1 MGGNPR
7 RLGETRGHPAGP
19 GVLLLSFFNH
29 SHSDYIHLMSKTFH
43 KAANQNTNNASRD
56 HVASHFKRL
65 ISGVHTSFFINSFC
79 RRYFASA
86 SRKHG
91 SPEQRRDFL
100 DGKYSHYKKRPAVT
114 LHTFSTCRIATRR
127 QAAFAPTVI
136 LRRLTVPD
144 MFTDIMDYEL
154 EEDKLGIPI
163 VPGTVTL
170 KKDAQN
176 LIGISI
182 GGGAQYCPC
191 LYIVQ
196 VFDNTPAALEGT
208 LAAGDEITGVNGKT
222 VKGKTKVEVAKMI
235 QAVQGEAVI
244 HYNKLQADPKQG
256 KSLDIVLKKVKHRL
270 VENMSSG
277 TADALGLSRAILCN
291 DGLVKRL
298 EELEKTAEL
307 YKGLMEHSKRLLRA
321 FFELSQ
327 THRAFGDVFSVIGVR
342 EPQAAASE
350 AFVKFAEAHRNI
362 EKYGIQLLKTI
373 KPMLH
378 DLNTYLHKAIPD
390 TRLTIRKYLDVKF
403 EYLSYCLKV
412 KEMDDE
418 EYSCI
423 ALGEPLYRV
432 STGNYEYRL
441 ILRCRQEARSRF
453 AKMRKDVLEKIELL
467 DQKHVQDIVF
477 QLQRFV
483 SGMSRY
489 YDECYAVLKEADV
502 FPIEV
507 DLSRT
512 MINYSS
518 QSQSYEDDEEEE
530 EDERE
535 KGEGGGSAGQAEN
548 GAEKLIDDE

>member
-1 MGGNPR
+1 
-7 RLGETRGHPAGP
+7 
-19 GVLLLSFFNH
+19 
-29 SHSDYIHLMSKTFH
+29 
-43 KAANQNTNNASRD
+43 
-56 HVASHFKRL
+56 
-65 ISGVHTSFFINSFC
+65 
-79 RRYFASA
+79 
-86 SRKHG
+86 
-91 SPEQRRDFL
+91 
-100 DGKYSHYKKRPAVT
+100 
-114 LHTFSTCRIATRR
+114 
-127 QAAFAPTVI
+127 
-136 LRRLTVPD
+136 
-144 MFTDIMDYEL
+144 MFTDMDYEL
-154 EEDKLGIPI
+154 EEDKLGIPT
-163 VPGTVTL
+163 VPGTVCL
-170 KKDAQN
+170 KKDGNN

-196 VFDNTPAALEGT
+196 VFDNTPAALDGT
-208 LAAGDEITGVNGKT
+208 LAAGDEITGVNGKP

-235 QAVQGEAVI
+235 QAVQAEATI

-307 YKGLMEHSKRLLRA
+307 YKGLMEHTKRLLRA

-350 AFVKFAEAHRNI
+350 AFVKFADAHRNI

-390 TRLTIRKYLDVKF
+390 TKLTIRKYLDVKF

-418 EYSCI
+418 EYSSI
-423 ALGEPLYRV
+423 AMGEPLYRV

-441 ILRCRQEARSRF
+441 VLRCRQEARARF

-483 SGMSRY
+483 SGMSHY
-489 YDECYAVLKEADV
+489 YDECYTVLKEADV

-518 QSQSYEDDEEEE
+518 QPFSYPGDEE
-530 EDERE
+530 EDEE
-535 KGEGGGSAGQAEN
+535 GEGGRGGEEGGSGVGRQAEN

>member
-1 MGGNPR
+1 
-7 RLGETRGHPAGP
+7 
-19 GVLLLSFFNH
+19 V
-29 SHSDYIHLMSKTFH
+29 
-43 KAANQNTNNASRD
+43 
-56 HVASHFKRL
+56 
-65 ISGVHTSFFINSFC
+65 
-79 RRYFASA
+79 
-86 SRKHG
+86 
-91 SPEQRRDFL
+91 
-100 DGKYSHYKKRPAVT
+100 
-114 LHTFSTCRIATRR
+114 
-127 QAAFAPTVI
+127 
-136 LRRLTVPD
+136 
-144 MFTDIMDYEL
+144 MFTDMDYDL
-154 EEDKLGIPI
+154 EEDKLGIPT

-170 KKDAQN
+170 KKDANN

-196 VFDNTPAALEGT
+196 VFDNTPAALDGT
-208 LAAGDEITGVNGKT
+208 LAAGDEITGVNGKP

-235 QAVQGEAVI
+235 QAVQGESVI

-270 VENMSSG
+270 VENLSSG

-307 YKGLMEHSKRLLRA
+307 YKGLMEHTKRLLRA

-350 AFVKFAEAHRNI
+350 AFVKFADAHRNI

-390 TRLTIRKYLDVKF
+390 TKLTIRKYLDVKF

-418 EYSCI
+418 EYSSI
-423 ALGEPLYRV
+423 AMGEPLYRV

-441 ILRCRQEARSRF
+441 ILRCRQEARARF

-483 SGMSRY
+483 SGMSHY
-489 YDECYAVLKEADV
+489 YDECYTVLREADV

-512 MINYSS
+512 TINYSS
-518 QSQSYEDDEEEE
+518 QSLSYTEDEDEEEGG
-530 EDERE
+530 EDS
-535 KGEGGGSAGQAEN
+535 GSRQAEN
-548 GAEKLIDDE
+548 GAEKLIDDD

>member
-1 MGGNPR
+1 
-7 RLGETRGHPAGP
+7 
-19 GVLLLSFFNH
+19 
-29 SHSDYIHLMSKTFH
+29 
-43 KAANQNTNNASRD
+43 
-56 HVASHFKRL
+56 
-65 ISGVHTSFFINSFC
+65 
-79 RRYFASA
+79 
-86 SRKHG
+86 
-91 SPEQRRDFL
+91 
-100 DGKYSHYKKRPAVT
+100 
-114 LHTFSTCRIATRR
+114 
-127 QAAFAPTVI
+127 
-136 LRRLTVPD
+136 
-144 MFTDIMDYEL
+144 MFTDMDYEL
-154 EEDKLGIPI
+154 EEDKLGIPT
-163 VPGTVTL
+163 VPGTVCL
-170 KKDAQN
+170 KKDANN

-208 LAAGDEITGVNGKT
+208 LAAGDEITGVNGKP

-235 QAVQGEAVI
+235 QAVQGDATI

-307 YKGLMEHSKRLLRA
+307 YKGLMEHTKRLLRA

-342 EPQAAASE
+342 EPQSAASE
-350 AFVKFAEAHRNI
+350 AFVKFADAHRSI

-390 TRLTIRKYLDVKF
+390 TKLTIRKYLDVKF

-418 EYSCI
+418 EYSSI
-423 ALGEPLYRV
+423 AMGEPLYRV

-441 ILRCRQEARSRF
+441 VLRCRQEARARF

-518 QSQSYEDDEEEE
+518 QSLSYTEDEEEE
-530 EDERE
+530 E
-535 KGEGGGSAGQAEN
+535 EGGGSGASRQTEN

>member
-1 MGGNPR
+1 MALLAECPDPDGPAEPAGQQNSPALPTAPAPAPVLPEAQLSPVPSSPYSPR
-7 RLGETRGHPAGP
+7 RLHSIRGPLATNVDLPP
-19 GVLLLSFFNH
+19 GVPSPTGQSQNSGEGRDLAALS
-29 SHSDYIHLMSKTFH
+29 
-43 KAANQNTNNASRD
+43 
-56 HVASHFKRL
+56 
-65 ISGVHTSFFINSFC
+65 
-79 RRYFASA
+79 
-86 SRKHG
+86 
-91 SPEQRRDFL
+91 P
-100 DGKYSHYKKRPAVT
+100 
-114 LHTFSTCRIATRR
+114 
-127 QAAFAPTVI
+127 
-136 LRRLTVPD
+136 RLTCQIIQEVWNKQFQVNRLHLTKA
-144 MFTDIMDYEL
+144 MFADLDYDI
-154 EEDKLGIPI
+154 EEDKLGIPT

-170 KKDAQN
+170 KKDSQN

-196 VFDNTPAALEGT
+196 G
-208 LAAGDEITGVNGKT
+208 
-222 VKGKTKVEVAKMI
+222 EVT
-235 QAVQGEAVI
+235 I

-298 EELEKTAEL
+298 EELERTAEL
-307 YKGLMEHSKRLLRA
+307 YKGLTEHTKSLLRA

-342 EPQAAASE
+342 EPQPAASE
-350 AFVKFAEAHRNI
+350 AFIKFADAHRNI
-362 EKYGIQLLKTI
+362 EKFGIHLLKTI
-373 KPMLH
+373 KP
-378 DLNTYLHKAIPD
+378 
-390 TRLTIRKYLDVKF
+390 
-403 EYLSYCLKV
+403 SYCLKV

-423 ALGEPLYRV
+423 ALNEPLYRV

-441 ILRCRQEARSRF
+441 ILRCRQEARTRF

-483 SGMSRY
+483 STMSKY
-489 YDECYAVLKEADV
+489 YDDCYAVLRDADV

-507 DLSRT
+507 DLART
-512 MINYSS
+512 TLNYG
-518 QSQSYEDDEEEE
+518 QDTYMDGAEEEGGS
-530 EDERE
+530 ERE
-535 KGEGGGSAGQAEN
+535 GSGKEDAN
-548 GAEKLIDDE
+548 GEKLIDDA

>member
-1 MGGNPR
+1 M
-7 RLGETRGHPAGP
+7 L
-19 GVLLLSFFNH
+19 
-29 SHSDYIHLMSKTFH
+29 
-43 KAANQNTNNASRD
+43 
-56 HVASHFKRL
+56 
-65 ISGVHTSFFINSFC
+65 C
-79 RRYFASA
+79 
-86 SRKHG
+86 
-91 SPEQRRDFL
+91 FL
-100 DGKYSHYKKRPAVT
+100 
-114 LHTFSTCRIATRR
+114 
-127 QAAFAPTVI
+127 
-136 LRRLTVPD
+136 
-144 MFTDIMDYEL
+144 
-154 EEDKLGIPI
+154 KLGQLNAVNLNVTCFLLNRGIPT
-163 VPGTVTL
+163 VPGTVCL
-170 KKDAQN
+170 KKDANN

-208 LAAGDEITGVNGKT
+208 LAAGDEITGVNGKP

-235 QAVQGEAVI
+235 QAVQGEATI

-307 YKGLMEHSKRLLRA
+307 YKGLMEHTKRLLRA

-350 AFVKFAEAHRNI
+350 AFVKFADAHRNI

-390 TRLTIRKYLDVKF
+390 TKLTIRKYLDVKF
-403 EYLSYCLKV
+403 EYLA
-412 KEMDDE
+412 M
-418 EYSCI
+418 
-423 ALGEPLYRV
+423 GEPLYRV

-441 ILRCRQEARSRF
+441 VLRCRQEARARF

-483 SGMSRY
+483 SGMSHY

-518 QSQSYEDDEEEE
+518 QSLSSYTGDEEE
-530 EDERE
+530 EDEEDGRGDGE
-535 KGEGGGSAGQAEN
+535 EGGSSAGRQAEN

>member
-1 MGGNPR
+1 
-7 RLGETRGHPAGP
+7 
-19 GVLLLSFFNH
+19 
-29 SHSDYIHLMSKTFH
+29 
-43 KAANQNTNNASRD
+43 
-56 HVASHFKRL
+56 
-65 ISGVHTSFFINSFC
+65 
-79 RRYFASA
+79 
-86 SRKHG
+86 
-91 SPEQRRDFL
+91 
-100 DGKYSHYKKRPAVT
+100 
-114 LHTFSTCRIATRR
+114 
-127 QAAFAPTVI
+127 
-136 LRRLTVPD
+136 
-144 MFTDIMDYEL
+144 MFTDMDYEL
-154 EEDKLGIPI
+154 EEDKLGIPT
-163 VPGTVTL
+163 VPGTVVL
-170 KKDAQN
+170 KKDPNN

-196 VFDNTPAALEGT
+196 VFDNTPAALDGT
-208 LAAGDEITGVNGKT
+208 VAAGDELTGVNGKP
-222 VKGKTKVEVAKMI
+222 VKGKTKVQVAKMI

-270 VENMSSG
+270 VENLSSG

-307 YKGLMEHSKRLLRA
+307 YKGLMEHTKRLLRA

-350 AFVKFAEAHRNI
+350 AFVKFADAHRSI
-362 EKYGIQLLKTI
+362 EKYGIKLLKTI

-390 TRLTIRKYLDVKF
+390 TKLTIRKYLDVKF
-403 EYLSYCLKV
+403 RVSGKSYCLKV

-418 EYSCI
+418 EYSSI
-423 ALGEPLYRV
+423 AVGEPLYRV

-441 ILRCRQEARSRF
+441 VLRCRQEARARF

-483 SGMSRY
+483 SGMSHY

-512 MINYSS
+512 TINYGS
-518 QSQSYEDDEEEE
+518 QSSYTGEYEEEE
-530 EDERE
+530 EEEEEGKRE
-535 KGEGGGSAGQAEN
+535 EETRRAEN

>member
-1 MGGNPR
+1 
-7 RLGETRGHPAGP
+7 
-19 GVLLLSFFNH
+19 
-29 SHSDYIHLMSKTFH
+29 
-43 KAANQNTNNASRD
+43 
-56 HVASHFKRL
+56 
-65 ISGVHTSFFINSFC
+65 
-79 RRYFASA
+79 
-86 SRKHG
+86 
-91 SPEQRRDFL
+91 
-100 DGKYSHYKKRPAVT
+100 
-114 LHTFSTCRIATRR
+114 
-127 QAAFAPTVI
+127 
-136 LRRLTVPD
+136 
-144 MFTDIMDYEL
+144 MFTDMDYEL
-154 EEDKLGIPI
+154 EEDKLGIPT
-163 VPGTVTL
+163 VPGTVCL
-170 KKDAQN
+170 KKDANN

-208 LAAGDEITGVNGKT
+208 LAAGDEITGVNGKP

-235 QAVQGEAVI
+235 QAVQGEATI

-256 KSLDIVLKKVKHRL
+256 KSLDI
-270 VENMSSG
+270 
-277 TADALGLSRAILCN
+277 

-307 YKGLMEHSKRLLRA
+307 YKGLMEHTKRLLRA

-327 THRAFGDVFSVIGVR
+327 THRSFGDVFSVIGVR

-350 AFVKFAEAHRNI
+350 AFVKFADAHRNI

-390 TRLTIRKYLDVKF
+390 TKLTIRKYLDVKF

-418 EYSCI
+418 EYTSI
-423 ALGEPLYRV
+423 AMGEPMYRV

-441 ILRCRQEARSRF
+441 VLRCRQEARARF

-483 SGMSRY
+483 SGMSHY

-512 MINYSS
+512 TINYGS
-518 QSQSYEDDEEEE
+518 QSLSYTEDEEEE
-530 EDERE
+530 EEYDGRGRE
-535 KGEGGGSAGQAEN
+535 EGGGGRQAEN

>member
-1 MGGNPR
+1 
-7 RLGETRGHPAGP
+7 
-19 GVLLLSFFNH
+19 
-29 SHSDYIHLMSKTFH
+29 
-43 KAANQNTNNASRD
+43 
-56 HVASHFKRL
+56 
-65 ISGVHTSFFINSFC
+65 
-79 RRYFASA
+79 
-86 SRKHG
+86 
-91 SPEQRRDFL
+91 
-100 DGKYSHYKKRPAVT
+100 
-114 LHTFSTCRIATRR
+114 
-127 QAAFAPTVI
+127 
-136 LRRLTVPD
+136 
-144 MFTDIMDYEL
+144 MFTDMDYEL
-154 EEDKLGIPI
+154 EEDKLGIPT

-196 VFDNTPAALEGT
+196 VFDNTPAALDGT
-208 LAAGDEITGVNGKT
+208 LAAGDEITGVNGKP

-235 QAVQGEAVI
+235 QAVQGEATI

-307 YKGLMEHSKRLLRA
+307 YKGLMEHTKRLLRA

-350 AFVKFAEAHRNI
+350 AFVKFAEAHRSI
-362 EKYGIQLLKTI
+362 EKFGIRLLKTI

-390 TRLTIRKYLDVKF
+390 TKLTIRKYLDVKF

-423 ALGEPLYRV
+423 AMGEPMYRV

-441 ILRCRQEARSRF
+441 VLRCRQEARARF

-512 MINYSS
+512 MINYGG
-518 QSQSYEDDEEEE
+518 QSHSYTEEEDEEEE
-530 EDERE
+530 
-535 KGEGGGSAGQAEN
+535 GGGGGGGGQEGGSGGQQAEN

>member
-1 MGGNPR
+1 MKKKIIHNICNR
-7 RLGETRGHPAGP
+7 IIRG
-19 GVLLLSFFNH
+19 VFRCS
-29 SHSDYIHLMSKTFH
+29 
-43 KAANQNTNNASRD
+43 
-56 HVASHFKRL
+56 
-65 ISGVHTSFFINSFC
+65 
-79 RRYFASA
+79 
-86 SRKHG
+86 
-91 SPEQRRDFL
+91 
-100 DGKYSHYKKRPAVT
+100 
-114 LHTFSTCRIATRR
+114 
-127 QAAFAPTVI
+127 
-136 LRRLTVPD
+136 
-144 MFTDIMDYEL
+144 
-154 EEDKLGIPI
+154 GIPT

-170 KKDAQN
+170 TKDAQN
-176 LIGISI
+176 LVGISI

-196 VFDNTPAALEGT
+196 VFDNTPAALDGT
-208 LAAGDEITGVNGKT
+208 LAAGDEITGVNGKP

-235 QAVQGEAVI
+235 QTVQGEVTM

-307 YKGLMEHSKRLLRA
+307 YKGLMEHTKRLLRA

-350 AFVKFAEAHRNI
+350 AFVKFAEAHRSI
-362 EKYGIQLLKTI
+362 EKYGVQLLKTI

-390 TRLTIRKYLDVKF
+390 TKLTIRKYLDVKF

-423 ALGEPLYRV
+423 AMGEPLYRV

-441 ILRCRQEARSRF
+441 ILRCRQEARARF

-483 SGMSRY
+483 SGMSHY

-507 DLSRT
+507 DLTRT
-512 MINYSS
+512 MTNYGG
-518 QSQSYEDDEEEE
+518 QSQSYAEEEDDEEEE
-530 EDERE
+530 
-535 KGEGGGSAGQAEN
+535 GGAAEN
-548 GAEKLIDDE
+548 GAEKLIDDD

>member
-1 MGGNPR
+1 
-7 RLGETRGHPAGP
+7 
-19 GVLLLSFFNH
+19 
-29 SHSDYIHLMSKTFH
+29 
-43 KAANQNTNNASRD
+43 
-56 HVASHFKRL
+56 
-65 ISGVHTSFFINSFC
+65 
-79 RRYFASA
+79 
-86 SRKHG
+86 
-91 SPEQRRDFL
+91 
-100 DGKYSHYKKRPAVT
+100 
-114 LHTFSTCRIATRR
+114 
-127 QAAFAPTVI
+127 
-136 LRRLTVPD
+136 
-144 MFTDIMDYEL
+144 MFTDMDYEL
-154 EEDKLGIPI
+154 EEDKLGIPT
-163 VPGTVTL
+163 VPGTVCL
-170 KKDAQN
+170 KKDANN

-196 VFDNTPAALEGT
+196 VFDNTPAALDGT
-208 LAAGDEITGVNGKT
+208 LAAGDEITGVNGKP

-307 YKGLMEHSKRLLRA
+307 YKGLMEHTKRLLRA

-350 AFVKFAEAHRNI
+350 AFVKFADAHRNI

-390 TRLTIRKYLDVKF
+390 TKLTIRKYLDVKF

-418 EYSCI
+418 EYSSI
-423 ALGEPLYRV
+423 AMGEPLYRV

-441 ILRCRQEARSRF
+441 VLRCRQEARARF

-483 SGMSRY
+483 SGMSHY
-489 YDECYAVLKEADV
+489 YDECYTVLKEADV

-512 MINYSS
+512 MINYGS
-518 QSQSYEDDEEEE
+518 QSLSYAEDEEEE
-530 EDERE
+530 EGGGGGD
-535 KGEGGGSAGQAEN
+535 EGGSNVGRQAEN